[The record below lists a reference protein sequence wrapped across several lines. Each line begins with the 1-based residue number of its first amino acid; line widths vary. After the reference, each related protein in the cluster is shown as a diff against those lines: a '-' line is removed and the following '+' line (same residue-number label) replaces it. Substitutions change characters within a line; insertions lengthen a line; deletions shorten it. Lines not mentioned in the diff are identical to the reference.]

1 MEFGPLGIQPMTTK
15 HSSPQTSA
23 VAAASPA
30 ADALSDH
37 INQNIESILAFHE
50 REQRNIGHSAR
61 RLDGISSFIGRPIY
75 LISLLSLVVL
85 WIAANALARS
95 FGLAPFDPPPF
106 SGLQGLLT
114 FAALLTATIVLI
126 AQNRQAKLENQRDHL
141 ELQVNLLTEQ
151 KVTKLIHLLEELR
164 HDLPMV
170 KDRHDPESASLQ
182 RRTDTAQVLSALKDV
197 GVVSDWEKFNTRKP
211 SATGPRARFP
221 ASDDH

>member
-1 MEFGPLGIQPMTTK
+1 MTTK

-61 RLDGISSFIGRPIY
+61 RLDGIRSFIGRPVY

-170 KDRHDPESASLQ
+170 KDRHDPESVSLQ
-182 RRTDTAQVLSALKDV
+182 RRTDAAQVLSALKDV
-197 GVVSDWEKFNTRKP
+197 GVVSDWEKFNARKP
-211 SATGPRARFP
+211 GATGPRARFP
-221 ASDDH
+221 ARDDR